1 MVLMRDAARCRLC
14 GVTPQDGI
22 KLHVDHIKP
31 WSKGGETI
39 IENLQILCEICNIG
53 KSDIEING

>member
-1 MVLMRDAARCRLC
+1 MRDGARCRLC
-14 GVTPQDGI
+14 GVTPQDGV

-39 IENLQILCEICNIG
+39 LENLQVLCEICNIG
-53 KSDIEING
+53 KSDIEIND